1 MDMEINFPNLG
12 IYLDH
17 VGKNISIFGFSIAY
31 YGIVI
36 VTGMMIAI
44 WIAQREA
51 KRTGQNPEQYLDLA
65 MIGIAAGILGARIY
79 YVIFAWDYYKDDLL
93 SIFNI
98 RQGGLAI
105 YGGIIGACIAV
116 VIYSRKKKQNFSL
129 LMDTASMSI
138 VFGQIMGRWGNFF
151 NREAFGDYTNNL
163 FAMQLPVSAVR
174 ANEITQ
180 KMWDHVVTV
189 NGVEYIQVHPTFL
202 YESLWNV
209 GVLLFLFWF
218 RKRKKFNG
226 EVFLMYLIGYGLGRI
241 WIEGLRTDQLLLPV
255 VGLPVSQLLSG
266 CLVVGCTHLIP
277 LVELTRCDKT
287 DDDCVQLAYDF
298 YQSIGKEAVLL
309 RKECPGFIANRL
321 QLALYREVQDLV
333 MRGVCSVEDVD
344 KALVYGPGIRWAIFG
359 HNMIMQMGNP
369 GGLTGMVEMLGNSG
383 DHWLEDMASWT
394 HQPDNWAQVA
404 QPGVDQEMAN
414 FPDYIGHTNAECI
427 AYRDQMLIDILKLHK
442 KL

>member
-129 LMDTASMSI
+129 MVDTGC
-138 VFGQIMGRWGNFF
+138 VGLVLGQIIGRWGNFF
-151 NREAFGDYTNNL
+151 NREAFGGYTDGL

-266 CLVVGCTHLIP
+266 CLVVGCTI
-277 LVELTRCDKT
+277 LVVWKR
-287 DDDCVQLAYDF
+287 
-298 YQSIGKEAVLL
+298 
-309 RKECPGFIANRL
+309 
-321 QLALYREVQDLV
+321 
-333 MRGVCSVEDVD
+333 
-344 KALVYGPGIRWAIFG
+344 
-359 HNMIMQMGNP
+359 
-369 GGLTGMVEMLGNSG
+369 
-383 DHWLEDMASWT
+383 
-394 HQPDNWAQVA
+394 
-404 QPGVDQEMAN
+404 
-414 FPDYIGHTNAECI
+414 
-427 AYRDQMLIDILKLHK
+427 K
-442 KL
+442 KLSSGGETAHS

>member
-17 VGKNISIFGFSIAY
+17 VGKSISIFGFSIAY

-266 CLVVGCTHLIP
+266 CLVVGCTI
-277 LVELTRCDKT
+277 LVEWKR
-287 DDDCVQLAYDF
+287 
-298 YQSIGKEAVLL
+298 
-309 RKECPGFIANRL
+309 
-321 QLALYREVQDLV
+321 
-333 MRGVCSVEDVD
+333 
-344 KALVYGPGIRWAIFG
+344 
-359 HNMIMQMGNP
+359 
-369 GGLTGMVEMLGNSG
+369 
-383 DHWLEDMASWT
+383 
-394 HQPDNWAQVA
+394 
-404 QPGVDQEMAN
+404 
-414 FPDYIGHTNAECI
+414 
-427 AYRDQMLIDILKLHK
+427 K
-442 KL
+442 KLSSGGETAHS

>member
-79 YVIFAWDYYKDDLL
+79 YVIFAWDHYKDDLL

-266 CLVVGCTHLIP
+266 CLVVGCTI
-277 LVELTRCDKT
+277 LVVWKR
-287 DDDCVQLAYDF
+287 
-298 YQSIGKEAVLL
+298 
-309 RKECPGFIANRL
+309 
-321 QLALYREVQDLV
+321 
-333 MRGVCSVEDVD
+333 
-344 KALVYGPGIRWAIFG
+344 
-359 HNMIMQMGNP
+359 
-369 GGLTGMVEMLGNSG
+369 
-383 DHWLEDMASWT
+383 
-394 HQPDNWAQVA
+394 
-404 QPGVDQEMAN
+404 
-414 FPDYIGHTNAECI
+414 
-427 AYRDQMLIDILKLHK
+427 K
-442 KL
+442 KLSSGGETAHS

>member
-116 VIYSRKKKQNFSL
+116 VIYSRKKKQNFSR

-266 CLVVGCTHLIP
+266 CLVVGCTI
-277 LVELTRCDKT
+277 LVVWKR
-287 DDDCVQLAYDF
+287 
-298 YQSIGKEAVLL
+298 
-309 RKECPGFIANRL
+309 
-321 QLALYREVQDLV
+321 
-333 MRGVCSVEDVD
+333 
-344 KALVYGPGIRWAIFG
+344 
-359 HNMIMQMGNP
+359 
-369 GGLTGMVEMLGNSG
+369 
-383 DHWLEDMASWT
+383 
-394 HQPDNWAQVA
+394 
-404 QPGVDQEMAN
+404 
-414 FPDYIGHTNAECI
+414 
-427 AYRDQMLIDILKLHK
+427 K
-442 KL
+442 KLSSGGETAHS

>member
-17 VGKNISIFGFSIAY
+17 VGKSISIFGFSIAY

-209 GVLLFLFWF
+209 GVLLLLFWF

-266 CLVVGCTHLIP
+266 CLVVGCTI
-277 LVELTRCDKT
+277 LVVWKR
-287 DDDCVQLAYDF
+287 
-298 YQSIGKEAVLL
+298 
-309 RKECPGFIANRL
+309 
-321 QLALYREVQDLV
+321 
-333 MRGVCSVEDVD
+333 
-344 KALVYGPGIRWAIFG
+344 
-359 HNMIMQMGNP
+359 
-369 GGLTGMVEMLGNSG
+369 
-383 DHWLEDMASWT
+383 
-394 HQPDNWAQVA
+394 
-404 QPGVDQEMAN
+404 
-414 FPDYIGHTNAECI
+414 
-427 AYRDQMLIDILKLHK
+427 K
-442 KL
+442 KLSSGGETAHS

>member
-255 VGLPVSQLLSG
+255 VGLPVSQLPSG
-266 CLVVGCTHLIP
+266 CLVVGCTI
-277 LVELTRCDKT
+277 LVVWKR
-287 DDDCVQLAYDF
+287 
-298 YQSIGKEAVLL
+298 
-309 RKECPGFIANRL
+309 
-321 QLALYREVQDLV
+321 
-333 MRGVCSVEDVD
+333 
-344 KALVYGPGIRWAIFG
+344 
-359 HNMIMQMGNP
+359 
-369 GGLTGMVEMLGNSG
+369 
-383 DHWLEDMASWT
+383 
-394 HQPDNWAQVA
+394 
-404 QPGVDQEMAN
+404 
-414 FPDYIGHTNAECI
+414 
-427 AYRDQMLIDILKLHK
+427 K
-442 KL
+442 KLSSGGETAHS

>member
-116 VIYSRKKKQNFSL
+116 VIYSRKKKQNFGL

-255 VGLPVSQLLSG
+255 VGLPVSHLLSG
-266 CLVVGCTHLIP
+266 CLVVGCTI
-277 LVELTRCDKT
+277 LVVWKR
-287 DDDCVQLAYDF
+287 
-298 YQSIGKEAVLL
+298 
-309 RKECPGFIANRL
+309 
-321 QLALYREVQDLV
+321 
-333 MRGVCSVEDVD
+333 
-344 KALVYGPGIRWAIFG
+344 
-359 HNMIMQMGNP
+359 
-369 GGLTGMVEMLGNSG
+369 
-383 DHWLEDMASWT
+383 
-394 HQPDNWAQVA
+394 
-404 QPGVDQEMAN
+404 
-414 FPDYIGHTNAECI
+414 
-427 AYRDQMLIDILKLHK
+427 K
-442 KL
+442 KLSSGGETAHS

>member
-116 VIYSRKKKQNFSL
+116 VIYSRKKKQNFGL

-266 CLVVGCTHLIP
+266 CLVVGCTI
-277 LVELTRCDKT
+277 LVVWKR
-287 DDDCVQLAYDF
+287 
-298 YQSIGKEAVLL
+298 
-309 RKECPGFIANRL
+309 
-321 QLALYREVQDLV
+321 
-333 MRGVCSVEDVD
+333 
-344 KALVYGPGIRWAIFG
+344 
-359 HNMIMQMGNP
+359 
-369 GGLTGMVEMLGNSG
+369 
-383 DHWLEDMASWT
+383 
-394 HQPDNWAQVA
+394 
-404 QPGVDQEMAN
+404 
-414 FPDYIGHTNAECI
+414 
-427 AYRDQMLIDILKLHK
+427 K
-442 KL
+442 KLSSGGETVHS

>member
-79 YVIFAWDYYKDDLL
+79 YVVFAWDYYKDDLL

-116 VIYSRKKKQNFSL
+116 VIYSRKKKQSFGL

-202 YESLWNV
+202 YEGLWNV

-255 VGLPVSQLLSG
+255 MGLPVSQLLSG
-266 CLVVGCTHLIP
+266 CLVAGCTI
-277 LVELTRCDKT
+277 LVVWKR
-287 DDDCVQLAYDF
+287 
-298 YQSIGKEAVLL
+298 
-309 RKECPGFIANRL
+309 
-321 QLALYREVQDLV
+321 
-333 MRGVCSVEDVD
+333 
-344 KALVYGPGIRWAIFG
+344 
-359 HNMIMQMGNP
+359 
-369 GGLTGMVEMLGNSG
+369 
-383 DHWLEDMASWT
+383 
-394 HQPDNWAQVA
+394 
-404 QPGVDQEMAN
+404 
-414 FPDYIGHTNAECI
+414 
-427 AYRDQMLIDILKLHK
+427 K
-442 KL
+442 KLSSGGETAHS

>member
-105 YGGIIGACIAV
+105 YGGIICACIAV
-116 VIYSRKKKQNFSL
+116 VIYSRKKKQNFGL

-226 EVFLMYLIGYGLGRI
+226 EVFLMYLIGYGFGRI

-266 CLVVGCTHLIP
+266 CLVVGCTI
-277 LVELTRCDKT
+277 LVVWK
-287 DDDCVQLAYDF
+287 
-298 YQSIGKEAVLL
+298 
-309 RKECPGFIANRL
+309 RKKI
-321 QLALYREVQDLV
+321 
-333 MRGVCSVEDVD
+333 SS
-344 KALVYGPGIRWAIFG
+344 
-359 HNMIMQMGNP
+359 
-369 GGLTGMVEMLGNSG
+369 GGETAHS
-383 DHWLEDMASWT
+383 
-394 HQPDNWAQVA
+394 
-404 QPGVDQEMAN
+404 
-414 FPDYIGHTNAECI
+414 
-427 AYRDQMLIDILKLHK
+427 
-442 KL
+442 

>member
-266 CLVVGCTHLIP
+266 CLVVVCTI
-277 LVELTRCDKT
+277 LVVWKR
-287 DDDCVQLAYDF
+287 
-298 YQSIGKEAVLL
+298 
-309 RKECPGFIANRL
+309 
-321 QLALYREVQDLV
+321 
-333 MRGVCSVEDVD
+333 
-344 KALVYGPGIRWAIFG
+344 
-359 HNMIMQMGNP
+359 
-369 GGLTGMVEMLGNSG
+369 
-383 DHWLEDMASWT
+383 
-394 HQPDNWAQVA
+394 
-404 QPGVDQEMAN
+404 
-414 FPDYIGHTNAECI
+414 
-427 AYRDQMLIDILKLHK
+427 K
-442 KL
+442 KLSSGGETAHS

>member
-31 YGIVI
+31 YSIVI

-116 VIYSRKKKQNFSL
+116 VIYSRKKKQNFGL

-266 CLVVGCTHLIP
+266 CLVVGCTI
-277 LVELTRCDKT
+277 LVVWKR
-287 DDDCVQLAYDF
+287 
-298 YQSIGKEAVLL
+298 
-309 RKECPGFIANRL
+309 
-321 QLALYREVQDLV
+321 
-333 MRGVCSVEDVD
+333 
-344 KALVYGPGIRWAIFG
+344 
-359 HNMIMQMGNP
+359 
-369 GGLTGMVEMLGNSG
+369 
-383 DHWLEDMASWT
+383 
-394 HQPDNWAQVA
+394 
-404 QPGVDQEMAN
+404 
-414 FPDYIGHTNAECI
+414 
-427 AYRDQMLIDILKLHK
+427 K
-442 KL
+442 KLSSGGETAHS

>member
-105 YGGIIGACIAV
+105 YGGIIGACVAV

-266 CLVVGCTHLIP
+266 CLVVGCTI
-277 LVELTRCDKT
+277 LVVWKR
-287 DDDCVQLAYDF
+287 
-298 YQSIGKEAVLL
+298 
-309 RKECPGFIANRL
+309 
-321 QLALYREVQDLV
+321 
-333 MRGVCSVEDVD
+333 
-344 KALVYGPGIRWAIFG
+344 
-359 HNMIMQMGNP
+359 
-369 GGLTGMVEMLGNSG
+369 
-383 DHWLEDMASWT
+383 
-394 HQPDNWAQVA
+394 
-404 QPGVDQEMAN
+404 
-414 FPDYIGHTNAECI
+414 
-427 AYRDQMLIDILKLHK
+427 K
-442 KL
+442 KLSSGGETAHS

>member
-1 MDMEINFPNLG
+1 MEINFPNLG
-12 IYLDH
+12 IYLNH

-44 WIAQREA
+44 WLAQREA
-51 KRTGQNPEQYLDLA
+51 KRTGQNPDQYLDLA
-65 MIGIAAGILGARIY
+65 MIGIAAGIAGARIY
-79 YVIFAWDYYKDDLL
+79 YVAFAWDYYKDDLL

-116 VIYSRKKKQNFSL
+116 VIYSRKKKQSFGL

-209 GVLLFLFWF
+209 AVLLFLFWF

-266 CLVVGCTHLIP
+266 CLVVFCTMII
-277 LVELTRCDKT
+277 VWKRKKIAAGGKT
-287 DDDCVQLAYDF
+287 SHFNGSEPV
-298 YQSIGKEAVLL
+298 
-309 RKECPGFIANRL
+309 
-321 QLALYREVQDLV
+321 
-333 MRGVCSVEDVD
+333 
-344 KALVYGPGIRWAIFG
+344 
-359 HNMIMQMGNP
+359 
-369 GGLTGMVEMLGNSG
+369 
-383 DHWLEDMASWT
+383 
-394 HQPDNWAQVA
+394 
-404 QPGVDQEMAN
+404 
-414 FPDYIGHTNAECI
+414 
-427 AYRDQMLIDILKLHK
+427 K
-442 KL
+442 K

>member
-79 YVIFAWDYYKDDLL
+79 YVVFAWDYYKDDLL

-116 VIYSRKKKQNFSL
+116 VIYSRKKKQSFGI

-266 CLVVGCTHLIP
+266 CLVAGCTI
-277 LVELTRCDKT
+277 LVVWKR
-287 DDDCVQLAYDF
+287 
-298 YQSIGKEAVLL
+298 
-309 RKECPGFIANRL
+309 
-321 QLALYREVQDLV
+321 
-333 MRGVCSVEDVD
+333 
-344 KALVYGPGIRWAIFG
+344 
-359 HNMIMQMGNP
+359 
-369 GGLTGMVEMLGNSG
+369 
-383 DHWLEDMASWT
+383 
-394 HQPDNWAQVA
+394 
-404 QPGVDQEMAN
+404 
-414 FPDYIGHTNAECI
+414 
-427 AYRDQMLIDILKLHK
+427 K
-442 KL
+442 KLSSGGETAHS

>member
-17 VGKNISIFGFSIAY
+17 VGKSISIFGFSIAY

-202 YESLWNV
+202 YEGLWNV
-209 GVLLFLFWF
+209 GALLFLFWF

-266 CLVVGCTHLIP
+266 CLVVGCTI
-277 LVELTRCDKT
+277 LVVWKR
-287 DDDCVQLAYDF
+287 
-298 YQSIGKEAVLL
+298 
-309 RKECPGFIANRL
+309 
-321 QLALYREVQDLV
+321 
-333 MRGVCSVEDVD
+333 
-344 KALVYGPGIRWAIFG
+344 
-359 HNMIMQMGNP
+359 
-369 GGLTGMVEMLGNSG
+369 
-383 DHWLEDMASWT
+383 
-394 HQPDNWAQVA
+394 
-404 QPGVDQEMAN
+404 
-414 FPDYIGHTNAECI
+414 
-427 AYRDQMLIDILKLHK
+427 K
-442 KL
+442 KLSSGGETAHS

>member
-266 CLVVGCTHLIP
+266 CLVVGCTILSLIH
-277 LVELTRCDKT
+277 
-287 DDDCVQLAYDF
+287 
-298 YQSIGKEAVLL
+298 I
-309 RKECPGFIANRL
+309 
-321 QLALYREVQDLV
+321 
-333 MRGVCSVEDVD
+333 
-344 KALVYGPGIRWAIFG
+344 
-359 HNMIMQMGNP
+359 
-369 GGLTGMVEMLGNSG
+369 
-383 DHWLEDMASWT
+383 
-394 HQPDNWAQVA
+394 
-404 QPGVDQEMAN
+404 
-414 FPDYIGHTNAECI
+414 
-427 AYRDQMLIDILKLHK
+427 
-442 KL
+442 